1 MTGPQASLPF
11 SNIRFVLTDE
21 LLAASEDDYVA
32 GTVARLYHTP
42 TSHPAVR
49 QSLQGLDFRKLSVPA
64 VAVQHLVN
72 NRGPDGLVGVI
83 PGESKHSAKLLDL
96 CQRCHDNGEVLVCSI
111 PAADMVLVPRQP
123 ATSARDGLYF
133 LAFATN
139 VRAVELCEE
148 LRAKQKVALVLDLDN
163 TLVDATACS
172 IAAEDWDL
180 LAWRP
185 LTVHTSGGRAVA
197 AQHAPLPGD
206 DPHAA
211 PGDGHVM
218 HWKVGRVSCTF
229 RVRVRPGWADLRAF
243 LAAQAHK
250 FAVFVCSKGKSE
262 YIQILWEILD
272 PWGELIPRAD
282 WPARLTSTF
291 PDTLTRAAPKTALTA
306 LGCLPITQPQVPT
319 QLAAPVMCLDDS
331 PEAYAPE
338 YEVNVMY
345 LAEYRPSDLLYADSG
360 NVLHQAAARLHAYWE
375 ATCTSSGTFA
385 WQAAQS
391 FAMALMGAMQRNP
404 MESPD
409 ALVYLQARCRKQ
421 GEALAHQFT
430 VRSVFGPG
438 GALIEDAPGR
448 RRRRL
453 RGDGGGGGGARQPR
467 RPQQCGQRGADGVDL
482 AAALVGAA

>member
-139 VRAVELCEE
+139 
-148 LRAKQKVALVLDLDN
+148 VALVLDLDN

-291 PDTLTRAAPKTALTA
+291 PDTLTQY
-306 LGCLPITQPQVPT
+306 C
-319 QLAAPVMCLDDS
+319 
-331 PEAYAPE
+331 
-338 YEVNVMY
+338 
-345 LAEYRPSDLLYADSG
+345 PSDLLYADSG

-409 ALVYLQARCRKQ
+409 ALARCRKQ

-438 GALIEDAPGR
+438 GALIEDAPGSAEAAAAR
-448 RRRRL
+448 AL
-453 RGDGGGGGGARQPR
+453 LAATLPPAAGGGAGGLAAAAAAAGCVAMEEEVEEPASPDGRSSVDSVALM
-467 RPQQCGQRGADGVDL
+467 GSSVETLGGAGGGAPPGALARAASDGASVDL